1 MYNSMEAWLQH
12 KRYRIALIS
21 IILLVLFGVVGVIFK
36 YETAVTVAI
45 GGIPTIAVAYI
56 AGDSYRPSA
65 YKETYS
71 REEYSVDSTGEMLPP
86 GADPSLFG

>member
-1 MYNSMEAWLQH
+1 MDAWMQH
-12 KRYRIALIS
+12 KRYRLALVS

-56 AGDSYRPSA
+56 AGDSYRPSS
-65 YKETYS
+65 YKETYHQ
-71 REEYSVDSTGEMLPP
+71 EYSYDSKGETPP
-86 GADPSLFG
+86 SETDPSLIG